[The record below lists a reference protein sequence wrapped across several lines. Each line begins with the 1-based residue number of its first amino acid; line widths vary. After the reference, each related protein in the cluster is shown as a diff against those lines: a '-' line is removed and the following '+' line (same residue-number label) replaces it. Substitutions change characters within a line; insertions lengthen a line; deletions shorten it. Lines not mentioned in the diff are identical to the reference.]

1 LKHAYGLD
9 IPQTLQGVVD
19 PTRLGLLVDDRQA
32 LARESDPVR
41 A

>member
-9 IPQTLQGVVD
+9 IPQTPKGVVD
-19 PTRLGLLVDDRQA
+19 GTRLGLLVDDRQV
-32 LARESDPVR
+32 LARESGPVR